1 MFCAAAARKTARE
14 QTSISAVENVAVHV
28 SMKSYVVG
36 VMAAKRIWI
45 LNADHRVVIVSHEY
59 NISTWRYTL
68 LHSRWLWVALAG
80 SHLEQLT
87 YP

>member
-68 LHSRWLWVALAG
+68 LHSR
-80 SHLEQLT
+80 
-87 YP
+87 